1 MLHGITARPADTL
14 LVERARDFL
23 SAGPADAVL
32 LAERVCQ
39 MQRVSLPV
47 AEQVVATLLAGRTE
61 FVRDDLGW
69 WRLAGTSP
77 APVQAPRPEPAPER
91 AAVPSFD
98 EWMAERR
105 AADRVSE
112 RVAERPVERA
122 DRPGSATPAAHAAF
136 RPTEL
141 PADLFDEPV
150 PKPLFHGPRR
160 RRAFEP
166 EPVAE
171 PVPGADEPLSSLSWV
186 VVDVETT
193 GGNPHTGHRI
203 TEIAAV
209 TVREG
214 RVQEQLFESLVNP
227 ERSIPPMITALTHI
241 TWEMVRDKPRFRE
254 ICPDLVRAL
263 EGHVFVAHNAAF
275 DWKFVTHEIERA
287 SGQRIDGRRLCT
299 VRLARRL
306 LPQLPRR
313 SLDWVARH
321 YGVDIAARHRAAG
334 DAVATAHCLVRL
346 LKDAESKGIRTWGE
360 LDMLLNARTGGAKR
374 LRKSQLSLPRSA
386 RGDESA

>member
-1 MLHGITARPADTL
+1 MSHGITVRPADTL
-14 LVERARDFL
+14 LVERAHDFL
-23 SAGPADAVL
+23 AAGPADAVM

-39 MQRVSLPV
+39 MPRISLPV
-47 AEQVVATLLAGRTE
+47 AEQVVATLLAGRPE

-69 WRLAGTSP
+69 WRLAGTP
-77 APVQAPRPEPAPER
+77 AGPVQLPRPEPPVEPK
-91 AAVPSFD
+91 AVPSFD
-98 EWMAERR
+98 EWLASRQ
-105 AADRVSE
+105 AAP
-112 RVAERPVERA
+112 RVAEPPGSRERREAGPASRGVPHAVVGAPDDLLEAPPAEAPTWSRRRPARPV
-122 DRPGSATPAAHAAF
+122 PAAA
-136 RPTEL
+136 P
-141 PADLFDEPV
+141 
-150 PKPLFHGPRR
+150 
-160 RRAFEP
+160 
-166 EPVAE
+166 
-171 PVPGADEPLSSLSWV
+171 PVPGADEPLAALSWV

-193 GGNPHTGHRI
+193 GGNPYSGHRI

-209 TVREG
+209 TVRDG
-214 RVQEQLFESLVNP
+214 RVQEAVFETLVNP
-227 ERSIPPMITALTHI
+227 ERSIPPMITALTNI

-275 DWKFVTHEIERA
+275 DWKFVTAEVERA

-321 YGVDIAARHRAAG
+321 YGVDISARHRAAG
-334 DAVATAHCLVRL
+334 DAIATAHCLVRL
-346 LKDAESKGIRTWGE
+346 LKDAESRGIRTWGE
-360 LDMLLNARTGGAKR
+360 LEMLLNARTGGAKR
-374 LRKSQLSLPRSA
+374 MRPSQLSLPRPA